1 MNLSNLFSKKSEFN
15 PQFLGQNPDE
25 QLIAVT
31 RRGFIIELRWLLPL
45 AIGFYFII
53 LNSYF
58 LDSSLSLV
66 FNPESISFIRLVAF
80 LILSL
85 IFYNRITDWFYSVN
99 LVTTQ
104 RVIDFEFSGLGIK
117 KVVETDLRNI
127 QSVTIESAGLLSFLF
142 GLNTIHILTSGDNPN
157 IDLEFISDAN
167 KIQDLISDLG
177 RSVNKNE
184 RIK

>member
-1 MNLSNLFSKKSEFN
+1 M
-15 PQFLGQNPDE
+15 
-25 QLIAVT
+25 
-31 RRGFIIELRWLLPL
+31 
-45 AIGFYFII
+45 
-53 LNSYF
+53 
-58 LDSSLSLV
+58 
-66 FNPESISFIRLVAF
+66 VAF
-80 LILSL
+80 IILSL

-99 LVTTQ
+99 LITNQ

-142 GLNTIHILTSGDNPN
+142 GLSTIHILTSGDNPN

-167 KIQDLISDLG
+167 RIQDLISDLG